1 MAVALGG
8 SIVVL
13 GMLTMLTLMIMMVL
27 MFAVWG
33 GLKLLFIVI
42 PAWIAKR

>member
-8 SIVVL
+8 MVVLL
-13 GMLTMLTLMIMMVL
+13 GMLTMLTLIIMMVL

-33 GLKLLFIVI
+33 GLKLVFIII